1 MYPPPP
7 PAPHRDFISV
17 TLSLGESYDNSK
29 SRRRRSCWRAADQWK
44 GTRNTSGIRVVGAQA
59 GVRYILA
66 IQLKQYQEAYAV
78 TDAQE
83 MHLRGKFGG
92 QYDHLV
98 VQQTLKAAL

>member
-1 MYPPPP
+1 M
-7 PAPHRDFISV
+7 
-17 TLSLGESYDNSK
+17 
-29 SRRRRSCWRAADQWK
+29 
-44 GTRNTSGIRVVGAQA
+44 GAQA